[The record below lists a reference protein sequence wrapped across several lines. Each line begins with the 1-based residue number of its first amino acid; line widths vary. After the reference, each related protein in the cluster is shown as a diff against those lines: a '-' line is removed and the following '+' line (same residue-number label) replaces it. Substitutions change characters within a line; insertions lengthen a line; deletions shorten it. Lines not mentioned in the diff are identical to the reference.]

1 MYLCAG
7 VYLCVRSY
15 PGLTETQLDV
25 AHALVPNLNA
35 EMSNFCVCMRAVETA
50 ATTNKIHINY
60 IHSVLSL
67 FLLSAITLRRAVFVT
82 FFLISLGFVSSAFPF
97 VLALHLN

>member
-1 MYLCAG
+1 MWRVCVSLCVSVSQPACMYLCAG

-35 EMSNFCVCMRAVETA
+35 EMSNFCVCM
-50 ATTNKIHINY
+50 
-60 IHSVLSL
+60 
-67 FLLSAITLRRAVFVT
+67 
-82 FFLISLGFVSSAFPF
+82 
-97 VLALHLN
+97 